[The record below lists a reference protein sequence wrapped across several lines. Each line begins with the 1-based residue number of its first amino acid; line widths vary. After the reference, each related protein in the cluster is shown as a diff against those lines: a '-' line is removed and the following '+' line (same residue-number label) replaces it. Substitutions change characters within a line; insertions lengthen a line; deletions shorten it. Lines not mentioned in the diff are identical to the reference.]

1 MASFLDTEIWVPLGH
16 EMKKQPSS
24 YYLSLLHS
32 SEHAGPYQ
40 QAEINC
46 SYNYI
51 ISKKTDAQMLVLL
64 KKTMSHSKIKTTWD
78 LGLKTDKNQHAG
90 KILEK
95 KKYEGKQDLPCN
107 KGTISIVRQIQNLPQ
122 TLQSG

>member
-51 ISKKTDAQMLVLL
+51 ISKMTDAQMLVLL

-90 KILEK
+90 KIVEK
-95 KKYEGKQDLPCN
+95 KNMKESKMFPAT
-107 KGTISIVRQIQNLPQ
+107 KEPSV
-122 TLQSG
+122 